1 MFDIG
6 EDKDEPNLTVLN
18 INQLTPDE
26 VVNKMINSIKID

>member
-6 EDKDEPNLTVLN
+6 EDTDEPNLTVLN

-26 VVNKMINSIKID
+26 VVNKMINLIKID